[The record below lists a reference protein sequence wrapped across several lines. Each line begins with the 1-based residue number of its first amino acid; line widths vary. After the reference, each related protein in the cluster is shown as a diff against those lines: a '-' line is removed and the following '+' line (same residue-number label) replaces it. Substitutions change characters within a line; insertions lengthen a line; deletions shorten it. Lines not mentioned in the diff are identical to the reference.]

1 MSELI
6 VIADDLTGAVD
17 TGVQFVK
24 HGIATVVTGIEYLR
38 ECSLWSDFSVIVVN
52 TESRHSS
59 LCESASIVRTVSEEA
74 IRRGVRWFYK
84 KSDSTLRGNIG
95 SEIDALMK
103 AARHDRM
110 MFIPAFPDAGRTV
123 IDGFLFVNGVPLQE
137 TSYAN
142 DPLNPVRSNFIP
154 DILRGQTDFNLHL
167 VPVAALGKGGGELLE
182 KKGIFIFDAAGN
194 DDLNRIREFLE
205 KNSLLHFCA
214 GPAVFASLIAQS
226 AALNRREAD
235 CYEPVSPLLI
245 VNGSLNEV
253 SLEQLHCAAKKGV
266 KCFKADILDLHGEL
280 NSRSVEQI
288 RRELMEHRTVIL
300 TSALEPGD
308 ALSGEGIFRRVGEV
322 FGYLTKKIIEHRG
335 DVTVAVFGGDT
346 ASAVSLA
353 LRLNYVV
360 PVSEISPG
368 LTFCM
373 GSTGEQKIPF
383 ISKSGGFGG
392 REIISE
398 LQVFVSEGQR
408 AEDRLQ
414 VK

>member
-6 VIADDLTGAVD
+6 VISDDLTGAVD

-24 HGIATVVTGIEYLR
+24 HGIASVVTGIEYLR
-38 ECSLWSDFSVIVVN
+38 ECTLWSDFSVIVVN
-52 TESRHSS
+52 TESRHVSP
-59 LCESASIVRTVSEEA
+59 CESASIVRTVSEEA
-74 IRRGVRWFYK
+74 VRRGVRWFYK
-84 KSDSTLRGNIG
+84 KTDSTLRGNIG
-95 SEIDALMK
+95 SEIDTLMR
-103 AARHDRM
+103 AAGYDRL

-123 IDGFLFVNGVPLQE
+123 TDGSLFVNGVPLQE

-154 DILRGQTDFNLHL
+154 DILRDQTDFNLHL
-167 VPVAALGKGGGELLE
+167 VPVAVLGEGGGKLLK

-226 AALNRREAD
+226 TALNRRETV
-235 CYEPVSPLLI
+235 CYEPGSPLLI

-280 NSRSVEQI
+280 NTISVEQI
-288 RRELMEHRTVIL
+288 RRELMEDRTVIL

-308 ALSGEGIFRRVGEV
+308 ALSGECVFRRVGEV
-322 FGYLTKKIIEHRG
+322 LGYLTKKIIEQR
-335 DVTVAVFGGDT
+335 DDITVAVFGGDT

-353 LRLNYVV
+353 LSLNYLV
-360 PVSEISPG
+360 PVSDISPG

-373 GSTGEQKIPF
+373 GSAGERKIPF

-392 REIISE
+392 RDIISE
-398 LQVFVSEGQR
+398 LQELVSEGQR
-408 AEDRLQ
+408 AEDRLHVQ
-414 VK
+414 